1 MSFHYGT
8 ERSLC
13 RPELATEESMDA
25 RRAALRDRIPAELD
39 IIGIEIPAG
48 SWGRLLQDSIAAR
61 IVQKRVGGVAR
72 DAEVVAQSDLRGNR
86 RCGAELR
93 VPYDK
98 ITQYSH
104 RVTHI
109 ITGSGCGEGGAPG
122 GRVQSDRA
130 IRPAID
136 IDIARGILVRTFG
149 HRENPELSVLRTSR
163 PEDGVAG
170 ILGDMRAVGG
180 RAIGL
185 RPIGGRGVTHVD
197 RLAVAN
203 LIQRDADHEQALA
216 DCVGAVIEEI
226 VADGK
231 IGVIHRRS
239 TEIEGGRGE
248 IPVGPASGAGAG

>member
-122 GRVQSDRA
+122 ERDSHFA
-130 IRPAID
+130 IRIRRQIGIHKSIVIIPNLPLRYLGEVR
-136 IDIARGILVRTFG
+136 IARGVPS
-149 HRENPELSVLRTSR
+149 EP
-163 PEDGVAG
+163 D
-170 ILGDMRAVGG
+170 LG
-180 RAIGL
+180 
-185 RPIGGRGVTHVD
+185 
-197 RLAVAN
+197 
-203 LIQRDADHEQALA
+203 
-216 DCVGAVIEEI
+216 VGA
-226 VADGK
+226 A
-231 IGVIHRRS
+231 RRACY
-239 TEIEGGRGE
+239 RV
-248 IPVGPASGAGAG
+248 PRPAK